1 MKYYAVKKGRHPGIY
16 TTWKDCQKEIDHFK
30 DAKFK
35 SFDSKKEALA
45 YLKQNNQKSSLH
57 SKQETTNQRKQNKDK
72 ISLSKDQYK
81 AYQQLLSGNNV
92 FLTGG
97 AGTGK
102 SFVLQLFIN
111 EMEKQNKNVIVCAPT
126 GIAAINIQGVTIH
139 RCFQVSP
146 EPQVVKHIK
155 KVPQVVKESDIIVID
170 EISMCRIDLFDFVVR
185 TIMKAEENSLSRKQI
200 VVVGDFFQLPP
211 VTTDNDLEVLKEIYE
226 NYHKGYAFE
235 STNWQDLSF
244 QTVELKQVIRQKNP
258 EFIHELNKA
267 RIGDYS
273 CVHYFNTHCQKT
285 LFENGIILTA
295 TNRKAEQINH
305 DRLSKIPY
313 KAKVYHSRIVGD
325 VKNSD
330 KPTLDELHL
339 KIGARVMVL
348 INDTEQ
354 NLYQNGSFGKVYKLE
369 DESVTVLLDTNKTL
383 VTFGYH
389 EWAIENYV
397 LSKRKEGDIEDNHLS
412 KEKVGAFYQIPL
424 KLAYAITMHK
434 SQGQTYD
441 QVNLIPY
448 SFDNGQLYVA
458 LSRVKS
464 IEGLCLINQL
474 RQENLICSQEVKDFY
489 HIGSSKS
496 KDKLIYELGK
506 KVLNSHITYPKEI
519 QDLIDYIHKMS

>member
-211 VTTDNDLEVLKEIYE
+211 VTTGNDLEVLKEIYE

-235 STNWQDLSF
+235 STNWQDLNF
-244 QTVELKQVIRQKNP
+244 QIV
-258 EFIHELNKA
+258 ELNK
-267 RIGDYS
+267 RIL
-273 CVHYFNTHCQKT
+273 N
-285 LFENGIILTA
+285 LFMN
-295 TNRKAEQINH
+295 
-305 DRLSKIPY
+305 
-313 KAKVYHSRIVGD
+313 
-325 VKNSD
+325 
-330 KPTLDELHL
+330 
-339 KIGARVMVL
+339 
-348 INDTEQ
+348 
-354 NLYQNGSFGKVYKLE
+354 
-369 DESVTVLLDTNKTL
+369 
-383 VTFGYH
+383 
-389 EWAIENYV
+389 
-397 LSKRKEGDIEDNHLS
+397 
-412 KEKVGAFYQIPL
+412 
-424 KLAYAITMHK
+424 
-434 SQGQTYD
+434 
-441 QVNLIPY
+441 
-448 SFDNGQLYVA
+448 
-458 LSRVKS
+458 
-464 IEGLCLINQL
+464 
-474 RQENLICSQEVKDFY
+474 
-489 HIGSSKS
+489 
-496 KDKLIYELGK
+496 
-506 KVLNSHITYPKEI
+506 
-519 QDLIDYIHKMS
+519 

>member
-16 TTWKDCQKEIDHFK
+16 TTWKDYQKEIDHFK

-200 VVVGDFFQLPP
+200 VVVGDFS
-211 VTTDNDLEVLKEIYE
+211 
-226 NYHKGYAFE
+226 NY
-235 STNWQDLSF
+235 L
-244 QTVELKQVIRQKNP
+244 L
-258 EFIHELNKA
+258 L
-267 RIGDYS
+267 
-273 CVHYFNTHCQKT
+273 
-285 LFENGIILTA
+285 L
-295 TNRKAEQINH
+295 QIM
-305 DRLSKIPY
+305 I
-313 KAKVYHSRIVGD
+313 
-325 VKNSD
+325 
-330 KPTLDELHL
+330 
-339 KIGARVMVL
+339 
-348 INDTEQ
+348 
-354 NLYQNGSFGKVYKLE
+354 
-369 DESVTVLLDTNKTL
+369 
-383 VTFGYH
+383 
-389 EWAIENYV
+389 
-397 LSKRKEGDIEDNHLS
+397 
-412 KEKVGAFYQIPL
+412 
-424 KLAYAITMHK
+424 
-434 SQGQTYD
+434 
-441 QVNLIPY
+441 
-448 SFDNGQLYVA
+448 
-458 LSRVKS
+458 
-464 IEGLCLINQL
+464 
-474 RQENLICSQEVKDFY
+474 
-489 HIGSSKS
+489 
-496 KDKLIYELGK
+496 
-506 KVLNSHITYPKEI
+506 
-519 QDLIDYIHKMS
+519 

>member
-235 STNWQDLSF
+235 STNWQDLNF

-348 INDTEQ
+348 MNDTEQ

-369 DESVTVLLDTNKTL
+369 DESVTVILDTNKTL

-389 EWAIENYV
+389 EWSIENYV
-397 LSKRKEGDIEDNHLS
+397 LSKIK
-412 KEKVGAFYQIPL
+412 
-424 KLAYAITMHK
+424 
-434 SQGQTYD
+434 
-441 QVNLIPY
+441 
-448 SFDNGQLYVA
+448 
-458 LSRVKS
+458 
-464 IEGLCLINQL
+464 
-474 RQENLICSQEVKDFY
+474 
-489 HIGSSKS
+489 
-496 KDKLIYELGK
+496 
-506 KVLNSHITYPKEI
+506 
-519 QDLIDYIHKMS
+519 

>member
-16 TTWKDCQKEIDHFK
+16 NTWEECQNEVNQFK
-30 DAKFK
+30 NAQFK
-35 SFDSKKEALA
+35 SFTSKEEAWN
-45 YLKQNNQKSSLH
+45 YLNENTQK
-57 SKQETTNQRKQNKDK
+57 TDK
-72 ISLSKDQYK
+72 PSLSKDQYN
-81 AYQQLLSGNNV
+81 AYNQLISGKNI
-92 FLTGG
+92 FLTGD

-102 SFVLQLFIN
+102 SFVLKLFIS
-111 EMEKQNKNVIVCAPT
+111 EMEKQNKKVIVCAPT

-146 EPQVVKHIK
+146 EPQVIKHIQ
-155 KVPQVVKESDIIVID
+155 KVPQVVQESDIIIID
-170 EISMCRIDLFDFVVR
+170 EISMCRVDLFDFVVR
-185 TIMKAEENSLSRKQI
+185 TITKAEEKSLSRKQI

-211 VTTDNDLEVLKEIYE
+211 VTTDNDREVLEKIYE
-226 NYHKGYAFE
+226 HYHKGYAFE
-235 STNWQDLSF
+235 STNWKDLDF
-244 QTVELKQVIRQKNP
+244 QTVELKEVIRQKDP
-258 EFIHELNKA
+258 EFVHELNKA

-273 CVHYFNTHCQKT
+273 CVSYFNTHSQKE

-295 TNRKAEQINH
+295 TNKKAEQINQ
-305 DRLSKIPY
+305 DKLSKLPN

-354 NLYQNGSFGKVYKLE
+354 DLYQNGSFGKVYKLE
-369 DESVTVLLDTNKTL
+369 DDCVTVMLDTNKTL

-397 LSKRKEGDIEDNHLS
+397 LSKKKDGDIEDHQLS

-489 HIGSSKS
+489 HIGSSKN
-496 KDKLIYELGK
+496 KDNLIYELGK
-506 KVLNSHITYPKEI
+506 KVLETYPKEI
-519 QDLIDYIHKMS
+519 QDLIDEIHKIDIKG